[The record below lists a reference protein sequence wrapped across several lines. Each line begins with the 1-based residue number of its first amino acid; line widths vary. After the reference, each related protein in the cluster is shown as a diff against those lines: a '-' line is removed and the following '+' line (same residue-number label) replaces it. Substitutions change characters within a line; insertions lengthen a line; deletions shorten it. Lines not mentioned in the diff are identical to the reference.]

1 MAAPAFELELIM
13 DNEKAAEDQ
22 LNQLKRWCMG
32 FNDLQMAL
40 SSLTFLHEELD
51 YDQEKYHYVE
61 LRRMKCFELS
71 FVVSYA
77 RAFTD
82 SNGSRYKRI
91 SLKGIGV
98 SLSEREKATH
108 DRIINIRNKIY
119 AHSDQEFYIL
129 RADHHEMDL
138 KGVPFSLTNIRADEG
153 LQFTDLFENIH
164 TMDMIS
170 CIMKHLYEKINE
182 AANQHK
188 DVMPI
193 LLSRTATP

>member
-1 MAAPAFELELIM
+1 M
-13 DNEKAAEDQ
+13 DNEIATEDQ

-40 SSLTFLHEELD
+40 SSLTFLDEELD

-61 LRRMKCFELS
+61 LRRLKCYELS

-82 SNGSRYKRI
+82 SNGSRYKKI
-91 SLKGIGV
+91 SLKSIGV
-98 SLSEREKATH
+98 SLTGCERATH
-108 DRIINIRNKIY
+108 ERIINIRNKIY

-138 KGVPFSLTNIRADEG
+138 NGVPFSLTHIRADEG
-153 LQFTDLFENIH
+153 LQFTDLFEKRRTI
-164 TMDMIS
+164 DMIS
-170 CIMKHLYEKINE
+170 RIMKHLYVKINE
-182 AANQHK
+182 TANQHK
-188 DVMPI
+188 ADMPI